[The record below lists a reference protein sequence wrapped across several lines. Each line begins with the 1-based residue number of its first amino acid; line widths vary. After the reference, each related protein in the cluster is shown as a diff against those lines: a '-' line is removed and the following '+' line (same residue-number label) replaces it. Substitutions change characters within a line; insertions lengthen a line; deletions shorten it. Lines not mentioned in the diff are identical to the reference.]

1 MAFVVKKA
9 KREKIYP
16 KIALIAPSGGGK
28 TYSALRLATGMAE
41 EIKNE
46 TGKDAKILM
55 LNTEAARGRYYAN
68 EFDYDIVDLE
78 APFEPELFVEAIEF
92 AVSEK
97 YDILIIDSTSP
108 EWDGKGGCL
117 ELQQKAGGTY
127 QAWSRITPR
136 HERFINAMSTSPI
149 VLIATMRG
157 KDQYEVEKDD
167 RGKTSVK
174 KIGAGA
180 KQRDGFE
187 YEFTCTFMIDQKTST
202 AEVQKDNT
210 HIFEKDPP
218 QKLTEAHG
226 RKIMQ
231 WANTSGDEPAETAK
245 FGQVVAETAAAS
257 LPDIKKEIV
266 NLCKALGGTKNK
278 EMMDEIKK
286 YVPSGN
292 PNGIKDE
299 NDAMALLKT
308 LKTMKP
314 VAE

>member
-1 MAFVVKKA
+1 MALKVRKA
-9 KREKIYP
+9 KRGKAYP

-55 LNTEAARGRYYAN
+55 VNTEAARGIYYAD

-78 APFEPELFVEAIEF
+78 PPYNPEVFVDAIDF
-92 AVSEK
+92 AVSEG
-97 YDILIIDSTSP
+97 YDVLIIDSTSP
-108 EWDGKGGCL
+108 EWDGPGGCL

-127 QAWSRITPR
+127 QAWGKVTPR
-136 HERFINAMSTSPI
+136 HERFINAMSSSPI

-202 AEVQKDNT
+202 AEAQKDNT
-210 HIFEKDPP
+210 HIFENDPP

-226 RKIMQ
+226 RKIIK
-231 WANTSGDEPAETAK
+231 WANITGDEPTETAK
-245 FGQVVAETAAAS
+245 FGQVVAEATGAN
-257 LPDIKKEIV
+257 LPDIKKEIIQ
-266 NLCKALGGTKNK
+266 LCKDLGGTKNK
-278 EMMDEIKK
+278 EMMAEIKK

-292 PNGIKDE
+292 PNGLKDE
-299 NDAMALLKT
+299 KEAVELLKT

-314 VAE
+314 VE

>member
-28 TYSALRLATGMAE
+28 TYSSLRLATGMVE
-41 EIKNE
+41 EIKKE
-46 TGKDAKILM
+46 TGNEAKILM
-55 LNTEAARGRYYAN
+55 LNTEGARGRYYAN

-78 APFEPELFVEAIEF
+78 PPYNPELFVEAVEF
-92 AVSEK
+92 AVSEG
-97 YDILIIDSTSP
+97 YSILIIDSTSP
-108 EWDGKGGCL
+108 EWDGPGGCL

-127 QAWSRITPR
+127 QAWSKISPR
-136 HERFINAMSTSPI
+136 HERFINAMSSSPI
-149 VLIATMRG
+149 ALIATMRG
-157 KDQYEVEKDD
+157 KDQYEVEKDE
-167 RGKTSVK
+167 RGKTNVK

-210 HIFEKDPP
+210 HIFENDPP
-218 QKLTEAHG
+218 QKLTENHG

-231 WANTSGDEPAETAK
+231 WANTSADEPAETAK
-245 FGQVVAETAAAS
+245 FGQVVAEATGSNLA
-257 LPDIKKEIV
+257 DIKKEIV
-266 NLCKALGGTKNK
+266 QWCKNLGGTKNT
-278 EMMDEIKK
+278 EMMEAIKK

-292 PNGIKDE
+292 PNAIKDE
-299 NDAMALLKT
+299 SDAIKLLET
-308 LKTMKP
+308 LKTIKP
-314 VAE
+314 VE

>member
-41 EIKNE
+41 EIKKE
-46 TGKDAKILM
+46 SGKDAKILM
-55 LNTEAARGRYYAN
+55 LNTEEARGRYYAN

-78 APFEPELFVEAIEF
+78 APFNPELFVEAIEF
-92 AVSEK
+92 GVSEG
-97 YDILIIDSTSP
+97 YDIIIIDSTSP

-127 QAWSRITPR
+127 QAWGKVTPR
-136 HERFINAMSTSPI
+136 HERFINAMSASP
-149 VLIATMRG
+149 VALIATMRG

-210 HIFEKDPP
+210 HIFENDPP
-218 QKLTEAHG
+218 QKLTENHG

-231 WANTSGDEPAETAK
+231 WANASSDEPAQTAK
-245 FGQVVAETAAAS
+245 FGQVVAEATGAN

-266 NLCKALGGTKNK
+266 QLCKDLGGTKNK
-278 EMMDEIKK
+278 DMMAEIKK

-292 PNGIKDE
+292 PNGLKDE
-299 NDAMALLKT
+299 KEAMELLKT

-314 VAE
+314 VE